1 MECQE
6 CQQRA
11 ATLHFTQVIN
21 GQKSEVNVCGV
32 CAREKGYMTYPEE
45 SYSLHNLLAGLLN
58 FDTTQMGNMGDAT
71 VNKTVDSQCPNCEL
85 TFAEF
90 QRVGK
95 FGCAECYQ
103 TFSKRLQPIIR
114 RVQSGNTNHQG
125 KIPKREGGNLHTKRK
140 IESYKLQLQQLI
152 ENESFEE
159 AAIVRDQIKE
169 LEKRNQESGDI

>member
-6 CQQRA
+6 CKQRS
-11 ATLHFTQVIN
+11 ATLHFTQLIN

-58 FDTTQMGNMGDAT
+58 FDTTQIGNLEGT
-71 VNKTVDSQCPNCEL
+71 VKQTEDTQCPRCDL
-85 TFAEF
+85 TFSEF
-90 QRVGK
+90 KRVGK

-103 TFSKRLQPIIR
+103 AFFEKLHPIIR
-114 RVQSGNTNHQG
+114 RVQSGNTNHHG
-125 KIPKREGGNLHTKRK
+125 KIPERKGGDLHTKKK

-159 AAIVRDQIKE
+159 AAVMRDQIKE
-169 LEKRNQESGDI
+169 LKERDQESGDI

>member
-6 CQQRA
+6 CKQRT

-21 GQKSEVNVCGV
+21 GQRSEVNVCGV
-32 CAREKGYMTYPEE
+32 CAREKGYMTYPED

-58 FDTTQMGNMGDAT
+58 FDATQIGNLEGT
-71 VNKTVDSQCPNCEL
+71 VKQTADTQCPRCEL
-85 TFAEF
+85 TFSEF
-90 QRVGK
+90 KRVGK

-103 TFSKRLQPIIR
+103 VFSKKLHPIIR
-114 RVQSGNTNHQG
+114 RVQSGNTNHHG
-125 KIPKREGGNLHTKRK
+125 KIPERRGGDLHTKKK

-152 ENESFEE
+152 ESESFEE

-169 LEKRNQESGDI
+169 LKESDEELGDI